1 MFPNGSNP
9 TGMWSADNYPFG
21 AALFMS
27 RRDFG
32 DFPEEVKAYLSEH
45 ENEIRTEEDVD
56 RLVRE
61 YSMKK

>member
-9 TGMWSADNYPFG
+9 IGLWSADNYAFG
-21 AALFMS
+21 AALFS
-27 RRDFG
+27 GRRDFG
-32 DFPEEVKAYLSEH
+32 SLPEEVKSYLSEH